1 MATEEYGGN
10 SHKMKD
16 EQKALPDKSSEKKKA
31 EKVISGAVK
40 PKKKGEI
47 QKFADVFIS
56 EDVGNVKSYIFME
69 VLVPAVKKAISD
81 IVTNGVDMILYGETR
96 QKKNS
101 NTTKVS
107 YGKYYGNGGDQE
119 RRSSSYR
126 QSGRTGFDYDDIIFE
141 TRGDA
146 ESVLDAMNEII
157 SQYGVVS
164 VGDLYDLA
172 AVSTDNFA
180 VNKYGWTDIAGCKAV
195 RVRDGYI
202 LKLPKAYPL
211 N

>member
-1 MATEEYGGN
+1 MEQYGGN

-16 EQKALPDKSSEKKKA
+16 EQKALPEKSSEEKKFG
-31 EKVISGAVK
+31 KVISGSAK
-40 PKKKGEI
+40 SKKKGEM

-96 QKKNS
+96 QKKNT
-101 NTTKVS
+101 TTKVS
-107 YGKYYGNGGDQE
+107 YGKYYGNSGEQE

-126 QSGRTGFDYDDIIFE
+126 QSGRIGFDYDEIIFE

-172 AVSTDNFA
+172 DVSTDNFA

-195 RVRDGYI
+195 RVRDGYV

>member
-1 MATEEYGGN
+1 
-10 SHKMKD
+10 MKD
-16 EQKALPDKSSEKKKA
+16 EQKALPDKSSEEKKV
-31 EKVISGAVK
+31 EKVISGSAK

-96 QKKNS
+96 QKNS

-107 YGKYYGNGGDQE
+107 YGKYYGNSGDQE
-119 RRSSSYR
+119 RRSNNYR
-126 QSGRTGFDYDDIIFE
+126 QSGRTGFDYDEIIFE

-172 AVSTDNFA
+172 DVSTDNFA

-195 RVRDGYI
+195 RVRDGYV

>member
-1 MATEEYGGN
+1 MEYGGN

-16 EQKALPDKSSEKKKA
+16 EQKTLPDKSSEEKKI
-31 EKVISGAVK
+31 EKVISGSAK
-40 PKKKGEI
+40 SKKKGEM

-56 EDVGNVKSYIFME
+56 EDVGNVKNYIFME

-107 YGKYYGNGGDQE
+107 YGKYYGNSREQE
-119 RRSSSYR
+119 QRSSSYR
-126 QSGRTGFDYDDIIFE
+126 QSGRTGFDYDEIIFE

-172 AVSTDNFA
+172 DVSTDNFA
-180 VNKYGWTDIAGCKAV
+180 VNKY
-195 RVRDGYI
+195 
-202 LKLPKAYPL
+202 
-211 N
+211 

>member
-1 MATEEYGGN
+1 MEQYGGN

-16 EQKALPDKSSEKKKA
+16 EQKALPEKSSEEKKVG
-31 EKVISGAVK
+31 KVISGSAK
-40 PKKKGEI
+40 SKKKGEMR
-47 QKFADVFIS
+47 KFADVFIS
-56 EDVGNVKSYIFME
+56 EDIGNVKSYIFME

-81 IVTNGVDMILYGETR
+81 IVTNGVNMILYGETR
-96 QKKNS
+96 QKKNT
-101 NTTKVS
+101 TTKVS
-107 YGKYYGNGGDQE
+107 YGKYYVNSGEQE

-126 QSGRTGFDYDDIIFE
+126 QSGRNGFDYDEIIFE

-172 AVSTDNFA
+172 DVSTDNFA

-195 RVRDGYI
+195 RVRDGYV

>member
-1 MATEEYGGN
+1 MEQYGGN

-16 EQKALPDKSSEKKKA
+16 EQKALPEKSSEEKKVG
-31 EKVISGAVK
+31 KVISGSAK
-40 PKKKGEI
+40 SKKKGEMR
-47 QKFADVFIS
+47 KFADVFIS

-96 QKKNS
+96 QKKNT
-101 NTTKVS
+101 TTKVS
-107 YGKYYGNGGDQE
+107 YGKYYVNSGEQE

-126 QSGRTGFDYDDIIFE
+126 QSGRNGFDYDEIIFE

-172 AVSTDNFA
+172 DVSTDNFA

-195 RVRDGYI
+195 RVRDGYV

>member
-1 MATEEYGGN
+1 MEYGGN

-16 EQKALPDKSSEKKKA
+16 EQKTLPDKSSEEKKI
-31 EKVISGAVK
+31 EKVISGSAK
-40 PKKKGEI
+40 SKKKGEM

-56 EDVGNVKSYIFME
+56 EDVGNVKNYIFME

-107 YGKYYGNGGDQE
+107 YGKYYGNSREQE
-119 RRSSSYR
+119 QRSSSCYR
-126 QSGRTGFDYDDIIFE
+126 QSGRTGFDYDEIIFE

-172 AVSTDNFA
+172 DVSTDNFA

-195 RVRDGYI
+195 RVRDGYV
-202 LKLPKAYPL
+202 LKLPKAYPI

>member
-1 MATEEYGGN
+1 MEYGGN

-16 EQKALPDKSSEKKKA
+16 EQKTLPDKSSEEKKI
-31 EKVISGAVK
+31 EKVISGSAK
-40 PKKKGEI
+40 SKKKGEM
-47 QKFADVFIS
+47 QKFADVFIT
-56 EDVGNVKSYIFME
+56 EDVGNVKNYIFME

-107 YGKYYGNGGDQE
+107 YGKYYGNSREQE
-119 RRSSSYR
+119 QRSSSYR
-126 QSGRTGFDYDDIIFE
+126 QSGRTGFDYDEIIFE

-172 AVSTDNFA
+172 DVSTDNFA

-195 RVRDGYI
+195 RVRDGYV
-202 LKLPKAYPL
+202 LKLPKAYPI

>member
-1 MATEEYGGN
+1 MATATEEYGGN

-31 EKVISGAVK
+31 EKVISGAAK

-107 YGKYYGNGGDQE
+107 YGKYYGNGGD
-119 RRSSSYR
+119 
-126 QSGRTGFDYDDIIFE
+126 
-141 TRGDA
+141 
-146 ESVLDAMNEII
+146 
-157 SQYGVVS
+157 
-164 VGDLYDLA
+164 
-172 AVSTDNFA
+172 
-180 VNKYGWTDIAGCKAV
+180 
-195 RVRDGYI
+195 RDGRVLIMMTLY
-202 LKLPKAYPL
+202 LKPVAMQSRFWMP
-211 N
+211 

>member
-1 MATEEYGGN
+1 MEEYGGN

-16 EQKALPDKSSEKKKA
+16 ERKALPDKSSEEKKV
-31 EKVISGAVK
+31 EKVINGSAK
-40 PKKKGEI
+40 SKKKGEI

-96 QKKNS
+96 QKKNT
-101 NTTKVS
+101 TTKVS
-107 YGKYYGNGGDQE
+107 YGKYYGNNGEQE
-119 RRSSSYR
+119 RRSNSYR
-126 QSGRTGFDYDDIIFE
+126 QSGRTGFDYDEIIFE

-146 ESVLDAMNEII
+146 EAVLDAMNEII

-195 RVRDGYI
+195 RVRDGYV

>member
-1 MATEEYGGN
+1 MEEYGGN

-16 EQKALPDKSSEKKKA
+16 EQKALPAKLSEEKKV
-31 EKVISGAVK
+31 EKVISGSAK

-101 NTTKVS
+101 TTTTKVS
-107 YGKYYGNGGDQE
+107 YGKYYGNSGEQE
-119 RRSSSYR
+119 HRSSSYR
-126 QSGRTGFDYDDIIFE
+126 QSGRSGFDYDEIIFE

-195 RVRDGYI
+195 RVRDGYV

>member
-1 MATEEYGGN
+1 MDEYGGN

-16 EQKALPDKSSEKKKA
+16 ERKALSDKSSEEKKV
-31 EKVISGAVK
+31 EKVISGSAK
-40 PKKKGEI
+40 SKKKGEI
-47 QKFADVFIS
+47 RKFADIFIS
-56 EDVGNVKSYIFME
+56 EDVGNVKAYVFLD
-69 VLVPAVKKAISD
+69 VLVPAIKKAISD
-81 IVTNGVDMILYGETR
+81 IVTNGIDMILYGENR
-96 QKKNS
+96 RKNS

-107 YGKYYGNGGDQE
+107 YGKYYDNSGYRE
-119 RRSSSYR
+119 RQSSNYR
-126 QSGRTGFDYDDIIFE
+126 QSGRTSFDYDEIIFE

-146 ESVLDAMNEII
+146 DSVLDAMNEII

-172 AVSTDNFA
+172 DVSTDNFA

-195 RVRDGYI
+195 RVRDGYV
-202 LKLPKAYPL
+202 LKLPKACPL

>member
-1 MATEEYGGN
+1 
-10 SHKMKD
+10 
-16 EQKALPDKSSEKKKA
+16 
-31 EKVISGAVK
+31 
-40 PKKKGEI
+40 
-47 QKFADVFIS
+47 
-56 EDVGNVKSYIFME
+56 ME

-107 YGKYYGNGGDQE
+107 YGKYYGSVGDQE